1 MKDISQISDCNF
13 HQLWLQLQYKKLKSL
28 VVCVTY
34 RPPDCPLTCF
44 QSLLKPSYI
53 TALAMNKPIIILG
66 DLNCNTLK
74 ECPENK
80 ALSEILL
87 ELNLTQII
95 NDNKPTRITDRSE
108 SLIDVILISNPDL
121 VRDSGVINIAISDH
135 LPVFATL
142 KLKPPNLI
150 QLSSKYAVL
159 NITILYCSPLPL
171 LQTPTSCYPYLLKLM
186 STQS

>member
-1 MKDISQISDCNF
+1 
-13 HQLWLQLQYKKLKSL
+13 
-28 VVCVTY
+28 
-34 RPPDCPLTCF
+34 
-44 QSLLKPSYI
+44 
-53 TALAMNKPIIILG
+53 MNKPIIILG

-121 VRDSGVINIAISDH
+121 YGTVA
-135 LPVFATL
+135 
-142 KLKPPNLI
+142 
-150 QLSSKYAVL
+150 SS
-159 NITILYCSPLPL
+159 I
-171 LQTPTSCYPYLLKLM
+171 
-186 STQS
+186 